1 MSYFSNLK
9 YRYSGFSIVEKI
21 IFLNIIF
28 FITPYFINTLLFLF
42 DVNSKSYLDLF
53 LLSPELNNFILKPW
67 TIITYGFIHDGF
79 FHLFWNMLL
88 LYYSGRMILNL
99 FPSSI
104 FINVYFL
111 GIIVG
116 GILFLFSY
124 SFFPV
129 FKGDF
134 SSMGGSSAG
143 AMATIIFICTYSPDN
158 EIRLF
163 FFNLKL
169 KYIGVLFFVFD
180 VIQIPYG
187 NSGGHIAHIGGA
199 ILGFLYARN
208 LIKGRDIGFS
218 FEKIWKFFLKR
229 NKSNLRKESFRDKTL
244 KSKKFV
250 NYEKQKKVDE
260 ILDKINKSGYESLSD
275 EEKDFLIHY
284 GKD

>member
-1 MSYFSNLK
+1 
-9 YRYSGFSIVEKI
+9 
-21 IFLNIIF
+21 
-28 FITPYFINTLLFLF
+28 
-42 DVNSKSYLDLF
+42 
-53 LLSPELNNFILKPW
+53 
-67 TIITYGFIHDGF
+67 
-79 FHLFWNMLL
+79 
-88 LYYSGRMILNL
+88 MILNL

-104 FINVYFL
+104 FINVYIL

-229 NKSNLRKESFRDKTL
+229 NKSNLRKESFQDKTL